1 MINKQVK
8 HETLSLIADCDD
20 KKTFEGL
27 FSDYFAGLV
36 SFSTTITRNRQ
47 VAEEVV
53 VDVFVRLWDQRKMLK
68 TIRNFQQYI
77 YTATKYASINAFKKN
92 NGFSWIEGFGD
103 EFSLKA
109 SGNEHPDNRL
119 ISKESLGK
127 VNEAINKLPPRCR
140 LIFRLIKEEGM
151 KYDEVAELLELSVKT
166 VENQMN
172 IAFKKIFDVLNDGFP
187 EIARRYERKKA

>member
-1 MINKQVK
+1 MINKQVTN
-8 HETLSLIADCDD
+8 ETLNLIADCDD
-20 KKTFEGL
+20 RKTFGCL

-77 YTATKYASINAFKKN
+77 YTATKYASINASKKN
-92 NGFSWIEGFGD
+92 NAFSLTERFGD
-103 EFSLKA
+103 EFTLQA
-109 SGNEHPDNRL
+109 SGNENPDNRL
-119 ISKESLGK
+119 ISKESLNK
-127 VNEAINKLPPRCR
+127 VSEAINTLPPRCR

-172 IAFKKIFDVLNDGFP
+172 IAFKKIFQVLNEGLP
-187 EIARRYERKKA
+187 EIARKYERKKA